1 MNLRKMN
8 PGKRSFAAVLGLLI
22 AASAC
27 TAGDSDPT
35 MTATNVVSA
44 EPTGAEGTREPTE
57 SADSPEPPSLL
68 SGQGLDFGQAPTV
81 PSGDLAPEL
90 IASLDIL
97 FGDELSDGLFLGDKL
112 TALQTLQSSGDPR
125 VAWLISDLMRFI
137 GSPQSS
143 GLLGSAAEELLGI
156 PLNPVS
162 AWGEMTNHL
171 MAWDIPEPTDYLKYK
186 RILYTLV
193 SEDWTPFFEDGAD
206 IDYRMWSWG
215 GVRIDNRPYDQTDEP
230 CNCIPA
236 ADNPKTT
243 DAAGGDWYND
253 NRFVFGVE
261 INGEARAYPRNIME
275 IREMVNDTLGGRD
288 IAMPYCTLCGSA
300 QVFFTDNLPEGVER
314 PIFRTSGLLSRSNK
328 IMYDLNTSSVFDTFL
343 GTALTG
349 PLAEIGL
356 ELEQAGVVTTTWG
369 EWKALHP
376 NTTILAEELALGRDS
391 DLLHTR
397 DAAGPI
403 FPIGDVDPRLPVQEP
418 VLGVI
423 AKSGM
428 PVAFQVHSARSVLTQ
443 GGSIQV
449 ENIILRLAGGGVKAI
464 DAEGN
469 DLGGHQAF
477 WFAWSQFY
485 PDTALWPTD

>member
-1 MNLRKMN
+1 MT
-8 PGKRSFAAVLGLLI
+8 PDSPSAADPTGS
-22 AASAC
+22 AASVEM
-27 TAGDSDPT
+27 PT
-35 MTATNVVSA
+35 VPVG
-44 EPTGAEGTREPTE
+44 EIR
-57 SADSPEPPSLL
+57 
-68 SGQGLDFGQAPTV
+68 DFGPAPTV
-81 PSGDLAPEL
+81 PSGELEPEVLA
-90 IASLDIL
+90 ALDIV
-97 FGDELSDGLFLGDKL
+97 FGDQLADGVFSDDEV
-112 TALQTLQSSGDPR
+112 TAFQTLQSSADPR
-125 VAWLISDLMRFI
+125 TAWLISDLLRFI
-137 GSPQSS
+137 GHSESAA
-143 GLLGSAAEELLGI
+143 LLRATAEELLGI

-162 AWGEMTNHL
+162 AWGDLVDHL
-171 MAWDIPEPTDYLKYK
+171 IAWDIPAPTDYVKFK
-186 RILYTLV
+186 RTLYSLV
-193 SEDWTPFFEDGAD
+193 VEDWAPFFDDTATE
-206 IDYRMWSWG
+206 IDYRLWSWG
-215 GVRIDNRPYDQTDEP
+215 GVGIDKRPFDRTDEP

-243 DAAGGDWYND
+243 DAAGGDWYD
-253 NRFVFGVE
+253 DDRFVFGVE

-300 QVFFTDNLPEGVER
+300 QVFFTDNLPDGVER
-314 PIFRTSGLLSRSNK
+314 PVMRTSGLLSRSNK
-328 IMYDLNTSSVFDTFL
+328 IMYDINTFSVFDTFL
-343 GTALTG
+343 GKALTG

-397 DAAGPI
+397 DADGPI

-423 AKSGM
+423 AESGT
-428 PVAFQVHSARSVLTQ
+428 PVAFHVASARSILSQ

-449 ENIILRLAGGGVKAI
+449 EDIILKLAGGGVRAV
-464 DAEGN
+464 DADGN

-485 PDTALWPTD
+485 PDTTLWPPG

>member
-1 MNLRKMN
+1 MTLNTKMN
-8 PGKRSFAAVLGLLI
+8 RSQMIPGMRSFAAVLSLLML
-22 AASAC
+22 ATAC
-27 TAGDSDPT
+27 TAEDSTPT
-35 MTATNVVSA
+35 MIANTAV
-44 EPTGAEGTREPTE
+44 PTE
-57 SADSPEPPSLL
+57 PSESAGTLELPSLPA
-68 SGQGLDFGQAPTV
+68 GEVLDFGQAPAV
-81 PSGDLAPEL
+81 PSGELAPEL
-90 IASLDIL
+90 IAALDIL
-97 FGDELSDGLFLGDKL
+97 FGDELADGLFIGDEL

-125 VAWLISDLMRFI
+125 VVWLISDLARFI
-137 GSPQSS
+137 GAPQSTA
-143 GLLGSAAEELLGI
+143 LLRAAAEQLLGI

-162 AWGEMTNHL
+162 GWGDMVNTL
-171 MAWDIPEPTDYLKYK
+171 MAWDIPAPTDYLKYK
-186 RILYTLV
+186 RILFTLV
-193 SEDWTPFFEDGAD
+193 SEDWAPFFEDGAD

-215 GVRIDNRPYDQTDEP
+215 GVGIDKRPFNRTDEP

-243 DAAGGDWYND
+243 DAAGGDWYD
-253 NRFVFGVE
+253 DDRFVFGVE

-300 QVFFTDNLPEGVER
+300 QVFFTDNLPEGVKR

-328 IMYDLNTSSVFDTFL
+328 IMYDFNTSSVFDTFL
-343 GTALTG
+343 GAALTG

-356 ELEQAGVVTTTWG
+356 QLEQAGVITTTWG
-369 EWKALHP
+369 EWKDLHP
-376 NTTILAEELALGRDS
+376 NTTIMAEELALGRDS

-423 AKSGM
+423 AESGA
-428 PVAFQVHSARSVLTQ
+428 PVAFHVASARSVLSQ

-449 ENIILRLAGGGVKAI
+449 ENIILRLAGGGVRAI
-464 DAEGN
+464 DADGN

-485 PDTALWPTD
+485 PDTTLWPPG

>member
-1 MNLRKMN
+1 MTLNNIMNRSWIK
-8 PGKRSFAAVLGLLI
+8 PGTRSLAAVLSLLI
-22 AASAC
+22 LTTAC
-27 TAGDSDPT
+27 TADDSDPT
-35 MTATNVVSA
+35 LTAISVVS
-44 EPTGAEGTREPTE
+44 T
-57 SADSPEPPSLL
+57 EPPGSAASLEL
-68 SGQGLDFGQAPTV
+68 PSLPVGEILDYGQAPAV
-81 PSGDLAPEL
+81 PSGELAPEL

-97 FGDELSDGLFLGDKL
+97 FGDELADGLFLGDEL
-112 TALQTLQSSGDPR
+112 TALQTLQSSKDPR

-137 GSPQSS
+137 ASPQSAA
-143 GLLGSAAEELLGI
+143 LLGSAAEELLGI
-156 PLNPVS
+156 SLNPVS
-162 AWGEMTNHL
+162 AWGDMLNHL
-171 MAWDIPEPTDYLKYK
+171 MAWDIPAPTDYLKYK
-186 RILYTLV
+186 RILFTLV
-193 SEDWTPFFEDGAD
+193 SDDWAPFFEDGAE
-206 IDYRMWSWG
+206 IDYRMWTWG
-215 GVRIDNRPYDQTDEP
+215 GVLIDKRPYDRTDEP

-253 NRFVFGVE
+253 SRFVFGVE

-288 IAMPYCTLCGSA
+288 IAMPYCTLCASA

-314 PIFRTSGLLSRSNK
+314 PIFRTSGLLIRSNK

-349 PLAEIGL
+349 PLAEIDL
-356 ELEQAGVVTTTWG
+356 ELEQVGVVTTTWG

-391 DLLHTR
+391 DLLNTR
-397 DAAGPI
+397 DAGGPI

-423 AKSGM
+423 AESGT
-428 PVAFQVHSARSVLTQ
+428 PVAFHVSSARSVLIQ

-449 ENIILRLAGGGVKAI
+449 ENIILRLAGGGVIAI
-464 DAEGN
+464 DADGN
-469 DLGGHQAF
+469 DLGSHQAF

-485 PDTALWPTD
+485 PDTDLWPRN

>member
-1 MNLRKMN
+1 MVF
-8 PGKRSFAAVLGLLI
+8 FAALLSLSI
-22 AASAC
+22 LATAC
-27 TAGDSDPT
+27 TAEDSDPT
-35 MTATNVVSA
+35 LTANNEASS
-44 EPTGAEGTREPTE
+44 EPTMTTTNEASSDPTG
-57 SADSPEPPSLL
+57 SPTSPELPDALAGEVL
-68 SGQGLDFGQAPTV
+68 EFGQAPAV
-81 PSGDLAPEL
+81 PSGELTPEL
-90 IASLDIL
+90 IASLDII
-97 FGDELSDGLFLGDKL
+97 FGDKLADGLFLDDEL
-112 TALQTLQSSGDPR
+112 TALSTLQNSGDPR
-125 VAWLISDLMRFI
+125 VVWPISDIMRFI
-137 GSPQSS
+137 RAPESAN
-143 GLLGSAAEELLGI
+143 LLRAVAEELMGI
-156 PLNPVS
+156 SFSPVS
-162 AWGEMTNHL
+162 AWGEIVNHL
-171 MAWDIPEPTDYLKYK
+171 IAWDIPAPTDYLKYK
-186 RILYTLV
+186 RIIFTLV
-193 SEDWTPFFEDGAD
+193 SEDWAPFFEDGAD

-215 GVRIDNRPYDQTDEP
+215 GVAIDKRPFDQTDEP

-243 DAAGGDWYND
+243 NAAGGDWYD
-253 NRFVFGVE
+253 DDRFVFGVE

-300 QVFFTDNLPEGVER
+300 QVFFTDVLPEGVER

-328 IMYDLNTSSVFDTFL
+328 VMYDLNTFSVFDTFL

-349 PLAEIGL
+349 PLAEIGVQ
-356 ELEQAGVVTTTWG
+356 LEQAGVVTTTWG

-376 NTTILAEELALGRDS
+376 ETTILAEELALGRDS

-397 DAAGPI
+397 DADGPI

-423 AKSGM
+423 AESGT
-428 PVAFQVHSARSVLTQ
+428 PVAFHVASARSVLIE

-449 ENIILRLAGGGVKAI
+449 ENIILRLAGGGVRAV
-464 DAEGN
+464 DVDGS

-485 PDTALWPTD
+485 PDTALWPPD

>member
-1 MNLRKMN
+1 MTLNNIMNRSRMK
-8 PGKRSFAAVLGLLI
+8 PRKRSFAAVLSLLI
-22 AASAC
+22 LATAC
-27 TAGDSDPT
+27 TADDNDPT
-35 MTATNVVSA
+35 LTVNNSVPT
-44 EPTGAEGTREPTE
+44 EPTG
-57 SADSPEPPSLL
+57 SAAILELPSLPA
-68 SGQGLDFGQAPTV
+68 GEILDYGQAPAV
-81 PSGDLAPEL
+81 PSGELAPEL

-97 FGDELSDGLFLGDKL
+97 FGDELADGVFMGDEL
-112 TALQTLQSSGDPR
+112 TALQTLQSSKDPR

-137 GSPQSS
+137 ASPQSAA
-143 GLLGSAAEELLGI
+143 LLGSAAEELMGI
-156 PLNPVS
+156 SLNPVS
-162 AWGEMTNHL
+162 AWGDMLNHL

-186 RILYTLV
+186 RILFTLV
-193 SEDWTPFFEDGAD
+193 SDDWAPFFEDGAE
-206 IDYRMWSWG
+206 IDYRMWTWG
-215 GVRIDNRPYDQTDEP
+215 GVLIDKRPYDRTDEP

-243 DAAGGDWYND
+243 YAAGGDWYSD

-349 PLAEIGL
+349 PLAEIDL
-356 ELEQAGVVTTTWG
+356 ELEQVGVVTTTWG

-391 DLLHTR
+391 DLLNTR
-397 DAAGPI
+397 DAGGPI
-403 FPIGDVDPRLPVQEP
+403 FPIGDIDPRLPVQEP

-423 AKSGM
+423 AESGT
-428 PVAFQVHSARSVLTQ
+428 PVAFHVSSARSVLIQ

-449 ENIILRLAGGGVKAI
+449 ENIILRLAGGGVIAI
-464 DAEGN
+464 DADGN

-485 PDTALWPTD
+485 PDTDLWPRN

>member
-1 MNLRKMN
+1 M
-8 PGKRSFAAVLGLLI
+8 
-22 AASAC
+22 
-27 TAGDSDPT
+27 
-35 MTATNVVSA
+35 
-44 EPTGAEGTREPTE
+44 PTE
-57 SADSPEPPSLL
+57 DASGVVPTEADDSPEQPRLPEGEVSE
-68 SGQGLDFGQAPTV
+68 FGPAPAV
-81 PSGDLAPEL
+81 PSGELATEL

-97 FGDELSDGLFLGDKL
+97 FGDELADGLFLDDEL

-125 VAWLISDLMRFI
+125 VVWPISDIMRFV
-137 GSPQSS
+137 GAPQSAT
-143 GLLGSAAEELLGI
+143 LLRGVAEELLGI
-156 PLNPVS
+156 SLDPVS
-162 AWGEMTNHL
+162 AWGEVVNHL
-171 MAWDIPEPTDYLKYK
+171 IAWDIPAPTDYLKYK
-186 RILYTLV
+186 RALYTLV
-193 SEDWTPFFEDGAD
+193 SDDWAPFFEDGAD

-215 GVRIDNRPYDQTDEP
+215 GVGIDKRPFNRTDEP

-243 DAAGGDWYND
+243 DAAGGDWYD
-253 NRFVFGVE
+253 DDRFVFGVE

-328 IMYDLNTSSVFDTFL
+328 IMYDVNTFGVFDTFL
-343 GTALTG
+343 GKALTG

-376 NTTILAEELALGRDS
+376 DTTILAEELALGRDS

-397 DAAGPI
+397 DADGPI

-423 AKSGM
+423 AESGA
-428 PVAFQVHSARSVLTQ
+428 PVAFHVDSARSVLSQ

-449 ENIILRLAGGGVKAI
+449 ENIILRLAGGGVRAV
-464 DAEGN
+464 DADGN

-485 PDTALWPTD
+485 PETTLWPPG